1 VLDGAFK
8 DLLWKK
14 FLVKVIDALL
24 PAILVGRI
32 AEIINCKYTV

>member
-8 DLLWKK
+8 DLLWEK
-14 FLVKVIDALL
+14 FLVKVIDSFL

-32 AEIINCKYTV
+32 AEIINCKYIV